1 MNRRHLPAFL
11 LSLAVLTG
19 WPLRDGVCFAHG
31 AGYRVLDGASP
42 LALELS
48 YSSGDPMAYAQ
59 VTVRGPLDDE
69 VEFQNGRTD
78 RNGRFAFVPDEAGQ
92 WKVVVEDGLGHRVSA
107 LCPVEASGS
116 ERGPAPS
123 PARKSPP
130 ASKGLAALLGVSL
143 IANATLI
150 AMVIGKR
157 KRT

>member
-1 MNRRHLPAFL
+1 
-11 LSLAVLTG
+11 
-19 WPLRDGVCFAHG
+19 
-31 AGYRVLDGASP
+31 
-42 LALELS
+42 
-48 YSSGDPMAYAQ
+48 MAYAQ

-116 ERGPAPS
+116 ETGLAPS